1 MGFVRLIV
9 FGFLGLSVIYVLA
22 SMYSRS
28 IRLEKLEDQWAE
40 EHPDGDETDREAWLR
55 EGMDD
60 YHKSFR
66 PKLILL
72 VYIVPI
78 ILVTLSVILT
88 NSN

>member
-1 MGFVRLIV
+1 MNLIRLIV
-9 FGFLGLSVIYVLA
+9 FGFLGLSVVYVVI

-28 IRLEKLEDQWAE
+28 VRMEKLEKQWGE
-40 EHPDGDETDREAWLR
+40 DHPDGNDEGRDAWLR
-55 EGMDD
+55 EGMQA

-78 ILVTLSVILT
+78 IIVVVTLITT
-88 NSN
+88 N